1 MSDLFSA
8 PPESSDPEDPRKS
21 TTIIPTK
28 VSTLIKILKESRD
41 VRPTSKSVV
50 FTIFQKMLVLLEA
63 PLKDAGFNVLRLDAL
78 IDARRRVGIIKK
90 FQSAGQNTVLL
101 ANVKVSGAGINL
113 TAASEVYLLE
123 PWWNSELEEQAI
135 DRVHQYGQEKNVII
149 VRLIVK
155 DSIEERILMMQE
167 RKKQAIEAFGM
178 QGPKERRE
186 VSLEDL
192 CSLLSLE

>member
-21 TTIIPTK
+21 TAIIPSK
-28 VSTLIKILKESRD
+28 VSTLIKLLKESRD

-78 IDARRRVGIIKK
+78 IDARRRGGIIKK
-90 FQSAGQNTVLL
+90 FRSAGQNTVLL

-113 TAASEVYLLE
+113 TAASEVYLME
-123 PWWNSELEEQAI
+123 PWWNSEFEEQAI

-149 VRLIVK
+149 VRLIVQ

>member
-1 MSDLFSA
+1 
-8 PPESSDPEDPRKS
+8 
-21 TTIIPTK
+21 
-28 VSTLIKILKESRD
+28 
-41 VRPTSKSVV
+41 
-50 FTIFQKMLVLLEA
+50 
-63 PLKDAGFNVLRLDAL
+63 
-78 IDARRRVGIIKK
+78 
-90 FQSAGQNTVLL
+90 
-101 ANVKVSGAGINL
+101 
-113 TAASEVYLLE
+113 LE
-123 PWWNSELEEQAI
+123 PWWNSELKEQAI

-149 VRLIVK
+149 VRLIVQ